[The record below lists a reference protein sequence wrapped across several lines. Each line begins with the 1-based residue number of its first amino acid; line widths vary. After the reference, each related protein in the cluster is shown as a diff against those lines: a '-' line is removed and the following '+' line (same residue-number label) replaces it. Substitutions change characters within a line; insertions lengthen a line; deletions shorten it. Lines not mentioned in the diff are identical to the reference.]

1 MRFILTG
8 LTLDINGIPPV
19 SFRESQESV
28 DGFDVSYA
36 VLHISSQ
43 KEKSRE
49 QLRLHGQNCS
59 RLRFTDRQTDFSQ
72 ASLSVSPYVSLY
84 VSGNTV
90 LGKAGTLYG
99 HTDRGV
105 RRICISGT
113 L

>member
-1 MRFILTG
+1 MGFILTG

-28 DGFDVSYA
+28 DGFDVGYT
-36 VLHISSQ
+36 VMHISSQ

-49 QLRLHGQNCS
+49 QLHLHGQNCS

-84 VSGNTV
+84 VSGKTV
-90 LGKAGTLYG
+90 PGKTGTLYG
-99 HTDRGV
+99 HADRGV